1 MKNFLLHYLKEVIL
15 EVSQLKRSFKVKV
28 IFCACVLVLSIG
40 LSLSLGRYSVSTADI
55 KNLWHYVLDQGQRTS
70 LPPFVR
76 VVWKIRLP
84 RIIANIFVGTSLA
97 VSGTVYQALFDNPMA
112 SPNVLG
118 VSSGASFGAALALL
132 LYASHLEVLGSAFI
146 FGLVCVASTYFV
158 SRFLKFDPTLSL
170 ILSGMVISSTFQ
182 AGVSYLK
189 LIADENNRLPAI
201 TYWML
206 GSFSSVTWHKLMPLI
221 PAFIT
226 GLVLIYYYRSS
237 LNILSLGTDKAQTV
251 GLNVRYVR
259 TVLIFAATLLTT
271 SSVALTGMIGW
282 VGLVIPHIV
291 RIVIGSNYRYLI
303 SLMLF
308 VGAIFMILIDTM
320 ARIITATEIPIGIL
334 TALMG
339 APVYLILLLKG
350 ENFHDFKR

>member
-1 MKNFLLHYLKEVIL
+1 MEFNH
-15 EVSQLKRSFKVKV
+15 LKRSFHIKV
-28 IFCACVLVLSIG
+28 IFCALILLVSIG
-40 LSLSLGRYSVSTADI
+40 LSLSFGRYSVSLTDV
-55 KNLWHYVLDQGQRTS
+55 KELGDYLLNKGQGID

-84 RIIANIFVGTSLA
+84 RIIANLFVGTALA

-132 LYASHLEVLGSAFI
+132 LYASHLQVIGSAFI
-146 FGLVCVASTYFV
+146 FGLICVALTYMV
-158 SRFLKFDPTLSL
+158 SRFLKFDATLSL

-206 GSFSSVTWHKLMPLI
+206 GSFSSVTWNKLLPLI
-221 PAFIT
+221 PAFIL
-226 GLVLIYYYRSS
+226 GLVLIFYYRSS
-237 LNILSLGTDKAQTV
+237 LNILSLGNDKAQSV
-251 GLNVRYVR
+251 GLNVRFVR
-259 TVLIFAATLLTT
+259 SILIFAATLLTT

-291 RIVIGSNYRYLI
+291 RIVVGSNYRSLI

-308 VGAIFMILIDTM
+308 VGATFMVLIDTL
-320 ARIITATEIPIGIL
+320 ARTLTATEIPIGIL